1 MVFFIILIKSLHQ
14 IIKSSNSLTGGLLMP
29 TELTEIQKKILEFLI
44 EQKVNRGIPP
54 TLAEIAK
61 YFGYRNRATVQQHL
75 QAIEKKGYIKR
86 NPKLSRG
93 IELTLEDKFFIPR
106 PVLGEV
112 AAGNPL
118 TIYPDAIDSIELPT
132 IARMPKDSFLLR
144 VKGDSLKDAYI
155 FSGDIVIVNPNLEP
169 KNGQIVVAVLDD
181 AAVVKRFYKKKNEIE
196 LVSENPEYKPIVIE
210 KKYPSF
216 KLVGIVI
223 GIYRS
228 MEKKKAG

>member
-1 MVFFIILIKSLHQ
+1 MK
-14 IIKSSNSLTGGLLMP
+14 K
-29 TELTEIQKKILEFLI
+29 ELTTIQRDILDFLI
-44 EQKVNRGIPP
+44 DQIKGKGIPP
-54 TLAEIAK
+54 TLAEVADH
-61 YFGYRNRATVQQHL
+61 FGYRNRATVQQHFS
-75 QAIEKKGYIKR
+75 AIEKKGFIKK

-93 IELTLEDKFFIPR
+93 IELTLEDKFFVPKPI
-106 PVLGEV
+106 LGEV

-118 TIYPDAIDSIELPT
+118 TIYPDAIDTIELPT

-169 KNGQIVVAVLDD
+169 KNGQIVAAVLDD

-196 LVSENPEYKPIVIE
+196 LISENPDYKPIIIE
-210 KKYPSF
+210 KKYSSF
-216 KLVGIVI
+216 KLVGIVV
-223 GIYRS
+223 GVYRS

>member
-1 MVFFIILIKSLHQ
+1 
-14 IIKSSNSLTGGLLMP
+14 MP
-29 TELTEIQKKILEFLI
+29 RELTEIQKKILEFLI
-44 EQKVNRGIPP
+44 NHKADRGMPP

-61 YFGYRNRATVQQHL
+61 HFGYRNRATVQQHL
-75 QAIEKKGYIKR
+75 GAIEKKGFIKK

-118 TIYPDAIDSIELPT
+118 TIYPDAVDTIDLPT
-132 IARMPKDSFLLR
+132 IAHMPKDSFLLK

-169 KNGQIVVAVLDD
+169 KNGQIVAAILDD

-196 LVSENPEYKPIVIE
+196 LVSENPEYKPIVID

-223 GIYRS
+223 GVYRS
-228 MEKKKAG
+228 MEKKAG

>member
-1 MVFFIILIKSLHQ
+1 MVFFKSR
-14 IIKSSNSLTGGLLMP
+14 IMKRD
-29 TELTEIQKKILEFLI
+29 LTEIQKKILDYLI
-44 EQKVNRGIPP
+44 DQIKGKGMPP
-54 TLAEIAK
+54 TLAEVAHH
-61 YFGYRNRATVQQHL
+61 FGYKNRATVQQHL
-75 QAIEKKGYIKR
+75 AAIEKKGFIRK
-86 NPKLSRG
+86 NPKLSRS
-93 IELTLEDKFFIPR
+93 IELTLDEKFFVPK

-118 TIYPDAIDSIELPT
+118 TIYPDAIDTIELPT

-196 LVSENPEYKPIVIE
+196 LISENPEYKPIMIDR
-210 KKYPSF
+210 KYPLF
-216 KLVGIVI
+216 KIVGIVI
-223 GIYRS
+223 GVYRS

>member
-1 MVFFIILIKSLHQ
+1 MK
-14 IIKSSNSLTGGLLMP
+14 KN
-29 TELTEIQKKILEFLI
+29 LTEIQKKILDYLI
-44 EQKVNRGIPP
+44 DQIKGKGMPP
-54 TLAEIAK
+54 TLAEIAGH
-61 YFGYRNRATVQQHL
+61 FGYKNRATVQQHL
-75 QAIEKKGYIKR
+75 AAIEKKGFIKK
-86 NPKLSRG
+86 NAKLSRS
-93 IELTLEDKFFIPR
+93 IELTLDEKFFVPK

-118 TIYPDAIDSIELPT
+118 TIYPDAIDTIELPT

-169 KNGQIVVAVLDD
+169 KNGQIVVAILDD

-196 LVSENPEYKPIVIE
+196 LISENPEYEPIVIDR
-210 KKYPSF
+210 KYPLF
-216 KLVGIVI
+216 KIVGIVI
-223 GIYRS
+223 GVYRS

>member
-1 MVFFIILIKSLHQ
+1 MK
-14 IIKSSNSLTGGLLMP
+14 KDLTS
-29 TELTEIQKKILEFLI
+29 IQKDILNFLI
-44 EQKVNRGIPP
+44 EQIKGKGIPP
-54 TLAEIAK
+54 TLADIAK
-61 YFGYRNRATVQQHL
+61 HFGYRNRATVQQHL
-75 QAIEKKGYIKR
+75 GAIEKKGFIKKSPR
-86 NPKLSRG
+86 LSRS
-93 IELTLEDKFFIPR
+93 IELTLDDKFFVPK

-118 TIYPDAIDSIELPT
+118 IIYPDAIDTIELPT

-169 KNGQIVVAVLDD
+169 KNGQIVIAVLDD

-196 LVSENPEYKPIVIE
+196 LISENPEYEPIVIE

-216 KLVGIVI
+216 KLVGIVV
-223 GIYRS
+223 GVYRS
-228 MEKKKAG
+228 MEKKKVG

>member
-1 MVFFIILIKSLHQ
+1 MK
-14 IIKSSNSLTGGLLMP
+14 K
-29 TELTEIQKKILEFLI
+29 ELTTIQKDILDFLI
-44 EQKVNRGIPP
+44 DQIKGKGIPP
-54 TLAEIAK
+54 TLAEVADH
-61 YFGYRNRATVQQHL
+61 FGYRNRATVQQHFS
-75 QAIEKKGYIKR
+75 AIEKKGFIKK

-93 IELTLEDKFFIPR
+93 IELTLEDKFFVPK

-118 TIYPDAIDSIELPT
+118 TIYPDAIDTIELPT

-155 FSGDIVIVNPNLEP
+155 FNGDIVIVNPNLEP
-169 KNGQIVVAVLDD
+169 KNGQIVAAILDD

-196 LVSENPEYKPIVIE
+196 LISENPDYKPIIIE
-210 KKYPSF
+210 KKYSSF
-216 KLVGIVI
+216 KLVGIVV
-223 GIYRS
+223 GVYRS

>member
-1 MVFFIILIKSLHQ
+1 MK
-14 IIKSSNSLTGGLLMP
+14 
-29 TELTEIQKKILEFLI
+29 TELTEIQKNILDFLI
-44 EQKVNRGIPP
+44 DQIKGKGIPP
-54 TLAEIAK
+54 TLADIAK
-61 YFGYRNRATVQQHL
+61 SFKYKNRSTVQQHL
-75 QAIEKKGYIKR
+75 QAIEKKGYIRKS
-86 NPKLSRG
+86 PKLSRG
-93 IELTLEDKFFIPR
+93 LELTLEDKFFVPK

-118 TIYPDAIDSIELPT
+118 TIYPDAIDTVELPT

-169 KNGQIVVAVLDD
+169 KNGQIVAAVLDD

-196 LVSENPEYKPIVIE
+196 LVSENPDYKPIIIE

-223 GIYRS
+223 GVYRS
-228 MEKKKAG
+228 MDKKAV

>member
-1 MVFFIILIKSLHQ
+1 MK
-14 IIKSSNSLTGGLLMP
+14 
-29 TELTEIQKKILEFLI
+29 TELTEIQKNILDFLI
-44 EQKVNRGIPP
+44 DQIKGKGIPP
-54 TLAEIAK
+54 TLADIAK
-61 YFGYRNRATVQQHL
+61 SFKYKNRSTVQQHL
-75 QAIEKKGYIKR
+75 QAIEKKGYIRK

-93 IELTLEDKFFIPR
+93 IELTLEEKFFVPR

-118 TIYPDAIDSIELPT
+118 TIYPDAIDTVELPT

-169 KNGQIVVAVLDD
+169 KNGQIVAAVLDD

-196 LVSENPEYKPIVIE
+196 LVSENPDYKPIIIE

-216 KLVGIVI
+216 KLVGIVV
-223 GIYRS
+223 GVYRS
-228 MEKKKAG
+228 MDKKAV

>member
-1 MVFFIILIKSLHQ
+1 
-14 IIKSSNSLTGGLLMP
+14 MP
-29 TELTEIQKKILEFLI
+29 IELTEIQKKILEFLI
-44 EQKVNRGIPP
+44 EQKVNKGYPP
-54 TLAEIAK
+54 TLAEIAEF
-61 YFGYRNRATVQQHL
+61 FGYRNRATVQQHL
-75 QAIEKKGYIKR
+75 QAIERKGYIKR
-86 NPKLSRG
+86 NPGLSRG

-155 FSGDIVIVNPNLEP
+155 FSGDIVIVNPNLQP

-181 AAVVKRFYKKKNEIE
+181 AAVVKRFYKKRNEIE
-196 LVSENPEYKPIVIE
+196 LISENPEYKPILID
-210 KKYPSF
+210 KKYQSF
-216 KLVGIVI
+216 RIVGIVI

-228 MEKKKAG
+228 MEKKEKFLIPL